1 MIELV
6 WVGKKG
12 KSKKKLFIQ
21 KTHVHDAMLSETY
34 VHKKIIGNAHTLLPY
49 FAFKERLPK
58 RNVQGAFLL
67 YYFILLERILF
78 G

>member
-1 MIELV
+1 
-6 WVGKKG
+6 
-12 KSKKKLFIQ
+12 
-21 KTHVHDAMLSETY
+21 MLSETY